1 MAYERRRSTIGPATA
16 SVGVVSDVSG
26 ARMLPPPRRSPSRI
40 LLTRLFLALSFLTA
54 TVLIVYIGRDGYTDN
69 ADGTVS
75 FLDAVY
81 YATVSL
87 STTGYGDIV
96 PATPGARLTNILL
109 ITPLRIAFLVVL
121 VGTTLE
127 VLTTSARDQFRAN
140 RWRRRVHDHSVIV
153 GYGTKGRAAAHA
165 LVDAGTPWEHL
176 LVIDIDADKAAQA
189 RNDGATA
196 IVGDATL
203 TAVLVEGEI
212 ERASQIIVASDRD
225 DTSVLTTLTARQLNT
240 TATLVA
246 AVRRAEN
253 APLIEAA
260 GATSVVVS
268 AEAAGRL
275 LGVSANSA
283 ATGEIAADLLE
294 AGSGLELVERAADA
308 SDGGRSI
315 NGASDIVVGVVRDG
329 TLHRFGDAGLGEV
342 RAGDRLVTLRSFTDS

>member
-96 PATPGARLTNILL
+96 PATASARLVNILL

-127 VLTTSARDQFRAN
+127 VLTASARDQFRAN
-140 RWRRRVHDHSVIV
+140 RWRRRVRDHSVII
-153 GYGTKGRAAAHA
+153 GYGTKGRAAARA
-165 LVDAGTPWEHL
+165 LVDAGTPWESL
-176 LVIDIDADKAAQA
+176 LVVDLAEPRANQA
-189 RNDGATA
+189 VADGAMA

-203 TAVLVEGEI
+203 TAVL
-212 ERASQIIVASDRD
+212 Q
-225 DTSVLTTLTARQLNT
+225 Q
-240 TATLVA
+240 A
-246 AVRRAEN
+246 AV
-253 APLIEAA
+253 
-260 GATSVVVS
+260 
-268 AEAAGRL
+268 
-275 LGVSANSA
+275 
-283 ATGEIAADLLE
+283 
-294 AGSGLELVERAADA
+294 ER
-308 SDGGRSI
+308 
-315 NGASDIVVGVVRDG
+315 
-329 TLHRFGDAGLGEV
+329 
-342 RAGDRLVTLRSFTDS
+342 